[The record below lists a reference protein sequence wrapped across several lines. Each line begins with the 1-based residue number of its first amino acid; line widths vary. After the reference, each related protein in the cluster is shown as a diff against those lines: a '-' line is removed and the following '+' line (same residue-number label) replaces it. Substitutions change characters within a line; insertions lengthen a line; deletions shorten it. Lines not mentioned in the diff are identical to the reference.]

1 MPRFPAQSESAA
13 AIRAS
18 VFARLAEGLRRPGI
32 LPLHIGDTHLP
43 PPETAR
49 WERRPLG
56 GEAIYKYGEPQGA
69 RVLREAVA
77 QDLATHDIPDVT
89 ADDIVIHAGAT
100 HALACAART
109 LLAPGDEVLVPSPY
123 WPLIVGVIRT
133 AGAIPVEVPLTT
145 ALYEDPSKDPAE
157 ILEAHVGPRTA
168 ALYVATPNNPDGKV
182 HGRAA
187 LSSLAELA
195 RRHGLWILA
204 DEVYRDYLW
213 IDAPHV
219 SIASLPGMRER
230 TALAL
235 SFSKSHALA
244 GDRVGALL
252 PPREALANV
261 KKVAN
266 HTLFNVPVACQLGA
280 LAAIRA
286 GEPWIAA
293 ARERYRAAREMSLSR
308 LGHLAPAPE
317 GAAYLFARIGDDAYP
332 FLAKALDAG
341 VALAPGDGFGA
352 AFGGFFRL
360 CFTAVPEPALER
372 ALDVLAPLLPRPLGG

>member
-1 MPRFPAQSESAA
+1 MPRFPEQSESAQ

-18 VFARLAEGLRRPGI
+18 VFARLAEGLQKPGI
-32 LPLHIGDTHLP
+32 IPLHIGDTHLP
-43 PPETAR
+43 PPEPAR
-49 WERRPLG
+49 WERRDLG
-56 GEAIYKYGEPQGA
+56 GEGIYRYGDPPGA
-69 RVLREAVA
+69 RVLREAIA
-77 QDLATHDIPDVT
+77 ADLSGRGIPDVGT
-89 ADDIVIHAGAT
+89 DDVVIHAGAT
-100 HALACAART
+100 HALACAARS

-145 ALYEDPSKDPAE
+145 ALYEDPARDPAE

-187 LSSLAELA
+187 LASMAALAE
-195 RRHGLWILA
+195 RHGLWILS

-219 SIASLPGMRER
+219 SIASLPGMRDR

-252 PPREALANV
+252 PPRAALPTI

-266 HTLFNVPVACQLGA
+266 HTLFNVSVACQLGA
-280 LAAIRA
+280 LGALRA

-293 ARERYRAAREMSLSR
+293 ARERYRVAREMTLAR

-317 GAAYLFARIGDDAYP
+317 GAAYLFAHLGDDAYP
-332 FLAKALDAG
+332 FLERALAAG

-352 AFGGFFRL
+352 AFRGWFRL
-360 CFTAVPEPALER
+360 CFTAVPEPELQR
-372 ALDVLAPLLPRPLGG
+372 ALDAVARLL